1 MLLVYSG
8 AHPEVVVD
16 ELDSELVIKAGEPT
30 EIPDDLSAR
39 LLEQNTWSQAKPAPT
54 PPTPSV
60 STPAGTDEKASS

>member
-1 MLLVYSG
+1 MLIQYNG

-16 ELDSELVIKAGEPT
+16 ELDSETAIKAGVPT
-30 EIPDDLSAR
+30 EVPDELAAR